1 MQVNFTSNWCHLTW
15 TYPLRTALPAPKFI
29 YKLSYNLPTTESSQ
43 SRDLFGMENP
53 FVEHGNQQLANTGL
67 SHLQPRMQMRRQMK
81 NDHESWCI
89 PKWKYWSLNT
99 SKFHCMGKVRTF
111 RFFKH
116 FQLPKTTKASGLYH
130 WGQVR
135 LVPLVEQAVST
146 ARALKQTKSNWFCAS
161 VLSRQKIRALALLS
175 GSSYWIH
182 AQLLWSAQPVS
193 VFQEFQP
200 GSGLGI
206 VLNYSAVF
214 ST

>member
-1 MQVNFTSNWCHLTW
+1 
-15 TYPLRTALPAPKFI
+15 
-29 YKLSYNLPTTESSQ
+29 
-43 SRDLFGMENP
+43 MENP

-67 SHLQPRMQMRRQMK
+67 SHLQPRMQMRRQIK
-81 NDHESWCI
+81 NDHESWFI

-111 RFFKH
+111 RFFRH

-135 LVPLVEQAVST
+135 PVPLVEQAVST

-161 VLSRQKIRALALLS
+161 VLPRQKIRALALLS
-175 GSSYWIH
+175 GTKFQSVL
-182 AQLLWSAQPVS
+182 QLLNSCSATLKCSASVS
-193 VFQEFQP
+193 LP
-200 GSGLGI
+200 RIPTGLGPWDCSE
-206 VLNYSAVF
+206 LQYRLF